1 MINNAIQTIVL
12 ASDHGGFELKS
23 TLKDSLSQT
32 NYNIL
37 DLGTDS
43 LDSVDYPDYAYKLA
57 RKLINGQ
64 AQRGVLVCGSGIGIS
79 IAANRYSELRAALI
93 HDEVSAKL
101 SRQHN
106 DANVIVFGGR
116 FIDKETAL
124 RCLNIFLDT
133 EFDGGRH
140 ERRVNKLSDPKQ

>member
-23 TLKDSLSQT
+23 TLKDSLSRT
-32 NYNIL
+32 SYNIL

-116 FIDKETAL
+116 FIDKETAV

-133 EFDGGRH
+133 EFDRGRH